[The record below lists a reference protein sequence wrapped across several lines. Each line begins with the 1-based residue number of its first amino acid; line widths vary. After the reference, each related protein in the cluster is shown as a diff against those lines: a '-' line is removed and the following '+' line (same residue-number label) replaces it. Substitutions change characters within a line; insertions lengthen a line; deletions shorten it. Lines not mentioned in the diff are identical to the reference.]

1 MPADGTRLPFKQD
14 AVFGMSARCSGA
26 ASSQGVTATTCR
38 RHLPIDSLAENI
50 SWAIMNLLNR
60 DPGNIDPDSQFVKDW
75 EKDYKRW
82 CARVSAKLGN
92 KFRWSVEMKQALA
105 SVVCCSSPTP
115 SNISNLNSAASVAC
129 ISGRMPTRSTVAII
143 GNRFEKFRHCQAL
156 SAVARPSWMVLDLCK
171 RRLKARKNKRNRE
184 ECQ

>member
-14 AVFGMSARCSGA
+14 AVFGMSARCSSA

-75 EKDYKRW
+75 EKDSKDGVPELVQSW
-82 CARVSAKLGN
+82 A
-92 KFRWSVEMKQALA
+92 
-105 SVVCCSSPTP
+105 
-115 SNISNLNSAASVAC
+115 ISFG
-129 ISGRMPTRSTVAII
+129 GR
-143 GNRFEKFRHCQAL
+143 
-156 SAVARPSWMVLDLCK
+156 
-171 RRLKARKNKRNRE
+171 
-184 ECQ
+184 